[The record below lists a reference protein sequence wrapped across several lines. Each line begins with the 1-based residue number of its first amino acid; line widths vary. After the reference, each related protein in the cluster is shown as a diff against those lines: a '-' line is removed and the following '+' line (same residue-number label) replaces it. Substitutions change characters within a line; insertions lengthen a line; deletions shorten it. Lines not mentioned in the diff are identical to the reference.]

1 MKQHKWHKEIKHLAD
16 GGEIEYRTKLGKGI
30 WSDWSVWDED
40 YFPEFNNDVS
50 DEEYRIKPQP
60 KEPQVQTNWK
70 YDPMTGEPLID
81 GWPLYSGLPNPKCKT
96 HPDAPH
102 GFCRDAS
109 HSEDRYVCECEFW
122 EEPKEPQ
129 SIPSYKG
136 DSTPTHVKEPK
147 YLYVYLDDNYE
158 FSPIPLTGE
167 WEYIGKIKLE
177 VED

>member
-1 MKQHKWHKEIKHLAD
+1 MKQHKCHKEIKHLAD

-40 YFPEFNNDVS
+40 YFPEFNNDIA

-60 KEPQVQTNWK
+60 KEPQ
-70 YDPMTGEPLID
+70 
-81 GWPLYSGLPNPKCKT
+81 
-96 HPDAPH
+96 
-102 GFCRDAS
+102 
-109 HSEDRYVCECEFW
+109 
-122 EEPKEPQ
+122 
-129 SIPSYKG
+129 
-136 DSTPTHVKEPK
+136 

-177 VED
+177 VEDE

>member
-40 YFPEFNNDVS
+40 YFPEFNNDIA

-60 KEPQVQTNWK
+60 KEPQ
-70 YDPMTGEPLID
+70 
-81 GWPLYSGLPNPKCKT
+81 
-96 HPDAPH
+96 
-102 GFCRDAS
+102 
-109 HSEDRYVCECEFW
+109 
-122 EEPKEPQ
+122 
-129 SIPSYKG
+129 
-136 DSTPTHVKEPK
+136 

-158 FSPIPLTGE
+158 FSPVPLTGE

-177 VED
+177 DSE

>member
-60 KEPQVQTNWK
+60 KETQ
-70 YDPMTGEPLID
+70 
-81 GWPLYSGLPNPKCKT
+81 
-96 HPDAPH
+96 
-102 GFCRDAS
+102 
-109 HSEDRYVCECEFW
+109 
-122 EEPKEPQ
+122 
-129 SIPSYKG
+129 
-136 DSTPTHVKEPK
+136 
-147 YLYVYLDDNYE
+147 YLYVYLDDDYE

-177 VED
+177 VEDD

>member
-40 YFPEFNNDVS
+40 YFPEFNNDIA

-60 KEPQVQTNWK
+60 KT
-70 YDPMTGEPLID
+70 
-81 GWPLYSGLPNPKCKT
+81 PKQAW
-96 HPDAPH
+96 D
-102 GFCRDAS
+102 
-109 HSEDRYVCECEFW
+109 
-122 EEPKEPQ
+122 EELTR
-129 SIPSYKG
+129 SYKETIIERLRN
-136 DSTPTHVKEPK
+136 DDKFYDEVFSAYDNAKDNEMKPQPK
-147 YLYVYLDDNYE
+147 NPQYLYVYLDDNYE

-177 VED
+177 DSE